1 MRRGGD
7 KIEVVECRPEVLL
20 QLLMSPTVP
29 RTRSTYLLTTTTV
42 VDVTI

>member
-29 RTRSTYLLTTTTV
+29 RSTYLLTTTTV